1 MKRVTKVLGVFLL
14 MGLGL
19 FTGTASGDV
28 VGYFKFDT
36 FPGGGTTF
44 TDDSGRGLMGILGHP
59 FTEPGSAPGPSGE
72 ADDFALSLDG
82 RAALVVDDS
91 AEEILNILEPPI
103 TLEAWV
109 RASENPLAHTGI
121 ISYGIPGGRTGAGGY
136 KLGINPTG
144 NLLFTLFGVVDVN
157 STIPFPFDGEW
168 HHIAASYSLDDGGV
182 VFYLDGLEVEFIA
195 ETRAIL
201 NPGTRHLDI
210 GAQHTALGRLNGDID
225 RVRISTAALTEEELD
240 SVADTVKP
248 VGDNTVAFFDFDEG
262 APPYQGEGME
272 PAGTAIS
279 TAEWIIDHPLMENMG
294 DPAKVTDTPSGATGD
309 LALQFAPT
317 GTISDMAVVWD
328 PDGVLNVTEDWTLEA
343 WVNYPV
349 TVTSDRAVVF
359 YYGYPGHGY
368 SVSINYAEG
377 DKLQVTTL
385 GIADMPS
392 DTAVVDFDIWQHIAI
407 VHRSGES
414 ITYYINGEE
423 AGSQSYTG
431 GIVAVD
437 QDHALYIGAE
447 WDGALPFTGLIDR
460 IRISDTALS
469 PEELDS
475 DPANPTSVQAW
486 SLH

>member
-1 MKRVTKVLGVFLL
+1 
-14 MGLGL
+14 
-19 FTGTASGDV
+19 
-28 VGYFKFDT
+28 
-36 FPGGGTTF
+36 
-44 TDDSGRGLMGILGHP
+44 
-59 FTEPGSAPGPSGE
+59 
-72 ADDFALSLDG
+72 
-82 RAALVVDDS
+82 
-91 AEEILNILEPPI
+91 
-103 TLEAWV
+103 
-109 RASENPLAHTGI
+109 
-121 ISYGIPGGRTGAGGY
+121 
-136 KLGINPTG
+136 
-144 NLLFTLFGVVDVN
+144 
-157 STIPFPFDGEW
+157 
-168 HHIAASYSLDDGGV
+168 
-182 VFYLDGLEVEFIA
+182 
-195 ETRAIL
+195 
-201 NPGTRHLDI
+201 
-210 GAQHTALGRLNGDID
+210 
-225 RVRISTAALTEEELD
+225 
-240 SVADTVKP
+240 
-248 VGDNTVAFFDFDEG
+248 
-262 APPYQGEGME
+262 
-272 PAGTAIS
+272 
-279 TAEWIIDHPLMENMG
+279 MG

>member
-1 MKRVTKVLGVFLL
+1 LYNVKKPKIGRIQGGILWLFYIVHHIDNSQKVLYRRKYMKRVTKVLGVFLL

-262 APPYQGEGME
+262 APP
-272 PAGTAIS
+272 
-279 TAEWIIDHPLMENMG
+279 L
-294 DPAKVTDTPSGATGD
+294 SG
-309 LALQFAPT
+309 
-317 GTISDMAVVWD
+317 
-328 PDGVLNVTEDWTLEA
+328 
-343 WVNYPV
+343 
-349 TVTSDRAVVF
+349 R
-359 YYGYPGHGY
+359 GHGTSWNSHLNCRMDNRSPTHGKY
-368 SVSINYAEG
+368 GRSC
-377 DKLQVTTL
+377 Q
-385 GIADMPS
+385 S
-392 DTAVVDFDIWQHIAI
+392 D
-407 VHRSGES
+407 
-414 ITYYINGEE
+414 
-423 AGSQSYTG
+423 
-431 GIVAVD
+431 
-437 QDHALYIGAE
+437 
-447 WDGALPFTGLIDR
+447 
-460 IRISDTALS
+460 
-469 PEELDS
+469 
-475 DPANPTSVQAW
+475 
-486 SLH
+486 